1 MALAST
7 DPALN
12 VQQLKEAKK
21 LVMGEQVW
29 AEKIL
34 FIDFLPFSR
43 WKFMVF
49 GLFNEE
55 EGL

>member
-43 WKFMVF
+43 
-49 GLFNEE
+49 
-55 EGL
+55 